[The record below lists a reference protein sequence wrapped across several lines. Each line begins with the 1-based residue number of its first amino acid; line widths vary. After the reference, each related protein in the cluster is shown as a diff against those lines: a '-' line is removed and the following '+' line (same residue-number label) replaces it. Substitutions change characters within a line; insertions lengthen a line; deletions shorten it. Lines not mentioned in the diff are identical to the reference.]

1 MSLRLAPA
9 KPTVITTVLEWL
21 ASYGASH

>member
-1 MSLRLAPA
+1 MSLHLDSA
-9 KPTVITTVLEWL
+9 KATVAAAVLEWL

>member
-1 MSLRLAPA
+1 MSLHRDSANA
-9 KPTVITTVLEWL
+9 TVVATVLEWL

>member
-1 MSLRLAPA
+1 MSLYLDSA
-9 KPTVITTVLEWL
+9 KATVAAAVLEWL